1 MCCQGCLH
9 IGDEALYNLARYCPG
24 LETVNLQGCRHLSDE
39 GLVALLEG
47 CPNIRYLC
55 ISSCSQLTDQS
66 LVSLAT
72 NCPQLS
78 KCSFSTD
85 RVRLNTSSLV
95 LFSYG
100 DTILADLPPKYLLKP
115 KWGLFLS
122 QPTKRH
128 AGRIW
133 NQFLPMF
140 DVLISYFPNSDIQMY
155 EGKFS
160 KKKGHNFGFIKLL
173 PPNFILFDAK

>member
-1 MCCQGCLH
+1 MRR
-9 IGDEALYNLARYCPG
+9 ITA
-24 LETVNLQGCRHLSDE
+24 
-39 GLVALLEG
+39 GLVYNFSWSNWWTKSKLGERGDAAL
-47 CPNIRYLC
+47 
-55 ISSCSQLTDQS
+55 
-66 LVSLAT
+66 AA

-95 LFSYG
+95 LFSYA
-100 DTILADLPPKYLLKP
+100 DTVLTDLPPKYLLKP

-128 AGRIW
+128 SGRIW

-140 DVLISYFPNSDIQMY
+140 DVLISYFPNSHIQMY

-160 KKKGHNFGFIKLL
+160 KKRTQLWLHKTFFPQFYPL
-173 PPNFILFDAK
+173 

>member
-1 MCCQGCLH
+1 MFLFSWSNWWTKS
-9 IGDEALYNLARYCPG
+9 NLGAR
-24 LETVNLQGCRHLSDE
+24 D
-39 GLVALLEG
+39 A
-47 CPNIRYLC
+47 
-55 ISSCSQLTDQS
+55 
-66 LVSLAT
+66 SLAA

-100 DTILADLPPKYLLKP
+100 DTVLADLPPKYLLTP

-128 AGRIW
+128 SGRIW

-160 KKKGHNFGFIKLL
+160 KKDRTQLWLHTKLFPHPILLSLMQNLFFAIK
-173 PPNFILFDAK
+173 

>member
-1 MCCQGCLH
+1 MSERLLVRNVSVFSWSNWWTGSYL
-9 IGDEALYNLARYCPG
+9 GDRDA
-24 LETVNLQGCRHLSDE
+24 
-39 GLVALLEG
+39 
-47 CPNIRYLC
+47 
-55 ISSCSQLTDQS
+55 
-66 LVSLAT
+66 SLAAD
-72 NCPQLS
+72 CPQLS

-100 DTILADLPPKYLLKP
+100 DTVLTDLPPKYLLAP

-128 AGRIW
+128 TGRIW

-140 DVLISYFPNSDIQMY
+140 DVLISYFPNSNIQMY

-160 KKKGHNFGFIKLL
+160 KKKDTTL
-173 PPNFILFDAK
+173 AS

>member
-1 MCCQGCLH
+1 MENSLCIFTRIIQSYFFLTG
-9 IGDEALYNLARYCPG
+9 
-24 LETVNLQGCRHLSDE
+24 
-39 GLVALLEG
+39 LLEIDK
-47 CPNIRYLC
+47 NIYLC
-55 ISSCSQLTDQS
+55 QKDYCFQMIMSSWSNWWTTSNLGEKDAN
-66 LVSLAT
+66 LAT

-160 KKKGHNFGFIKLL
+160 KKKGHNFGFIKL
-173 PPNFILFDAK
+173 FSQILSSLMQNVIF